1 MSHPFAYDPAPGLIA
16 PDFEKLSLSLPAKAI
31 FAFLGEKRIARFVE
45 SKGGKEIGHFI
56 SLTKSFPL
64 YEIPTEKEPI
74 LLMQAPVGAP
84 AAVLME
90 ERLFAYG
97 VEKILAIGCCG
108 ALTALPENV
117 FLPVTKA
124 YREEGTSYHYLPPE
138 PFISFD
144 EKPRQALEQYFKE
157 KNLSYTPCTTWTSD
171 GFFRET
177 KEKIRQRIA
186 DGCQVV
192 DMEASALAACA
203 RFRKKTFAQI
213 LFTADT
219 LAHMTHDQ
227 RHWGEESRNAA
238 LTLAYEAIEYL

>member
-1 MSHPFAYDPAPGLIA
+1 MFQPFSYDPAPGLIA
-16 PDFEKLSLSLPAKAI
+16 PDFEKLSLSLPKRAI
-31 FAFLGEKRIARFVE
+31 FAFLGEKRIAHFANA
-45 SKGGKEIGHFI
+45 KGGKEIGHFI
-56 SLTKSFPL
+56 SITKNFPL
-64 YEIPTEKEPI
+64 YEIPTDKEPI

-84 AAVLME
+84 AAVLML

-97 VEKILAIGCCG
+97 VEKVLAIGCCG
-108 ALTALPENV
+108 ALTELPENV

-138 PFISFD
+138 PFISFG
-144 EKPRQALEQYFKE
+144 EKPLHALERYFTE
-157 KNLSYTPCTTWTSD
+157 KQLPYLPCTTWTSD

-177 KEKIRQRIA
+177 KEKIRQRKE

-227 RHWGEESRNAA
+227 RHWGEESRNSA
-238 LTLAYEAIEYL
+238 LALAYEALAYL